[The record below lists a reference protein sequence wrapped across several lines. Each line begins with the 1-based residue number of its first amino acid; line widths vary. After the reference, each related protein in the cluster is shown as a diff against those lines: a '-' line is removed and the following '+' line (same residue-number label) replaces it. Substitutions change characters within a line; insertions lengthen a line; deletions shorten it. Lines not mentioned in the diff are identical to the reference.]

1 MDFLFRQW
9 FVLLKRNS
17 AKICLFLYKCFSC
30 GDILLILGVKLIL
43 HLHFLFA
50 CFPVHEH
57 SNRYRELGVSISE
70 LAEAISFL

>member
-1 MDFLFRQW
+1 
-9 FVLLKRNS
+9 
-17 AKICLFLYKCFSC
+17 
-30 GDILLILGVKLIL
+30 LILGVKLIL